1 MTDLPIKII
10 FIYLINYINFKII
23 IHVSYFRNNWKKK
36 IFQNNYEKKLLRN
49 WLNYWE
55 TLQIINQI

>member
-49 WLNYWE
+49 WLNY
-55 TLQIINQI
+55 

>member
-23 IHVSYFRNNWKKK
+23 IHPTSEIIGKKEYSK
-36 IFQNNYEKKLLRN
+36 TIMKKNY
-49 WLNYWE
+49 
-55 TLQIINQI
+55 

>member
-23 IHVSYFRNNWKKK
+23 IHISYFRNNWKKK
-36 IFQNNYEKKLLRN
+36 NIPKQLWKKIIKKLIELLRN
-49 WLNYWE
+49 STND
-55 TLQIINQI
+55 

>member
-36 IFQNNYEKKLLRN
+36 INSKTIMKKNY
-49 WLNYWE
+49 
-55 TLQIINQI
+55 